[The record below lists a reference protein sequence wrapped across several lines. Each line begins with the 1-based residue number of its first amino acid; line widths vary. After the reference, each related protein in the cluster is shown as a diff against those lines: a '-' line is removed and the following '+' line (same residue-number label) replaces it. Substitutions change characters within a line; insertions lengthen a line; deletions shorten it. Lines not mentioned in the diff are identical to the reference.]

1 MTNNLQVFTNEKF
14 GKMRVINKN
23 GNPWF
28 VANDVCSILD
38 IDTSTSVNGRYR
50 KDKDGNSYKDGGLD
64 DDEKDTDIVSTHGG
78 DQEMIIISE
87 PGLYSL
93 ILKSRKPEAKEYKR
107 WVTHVVLPTIRKTG
121 GFVADE
127 EQFIDTY
134 LPFADD
140 HIKLLFK
147 STLAIVN
154 SQNKLIE
161 EQKID
166 IGHKGDIIK
175 GLIDDMTLADKRQIL
190 NRVVMKCSNFHDRW
204 KELYKT
210 YELKNHLSLDARL
223 NSYNKT
229 HTPQL
234 RNKLEYIE
242 VIGKIDELFSIACK
256 LYESEVNVL
265 VEEMYRLHEVEL
277 VQ

>member
-1 MTNNLQVFTNEKF
+1 MTTELQVFTNEKF

-107 WVTHVVLPTIRKTG
+107 WVTHIVLPTIRKTG
-121 GFVADE
+121 GFIADE
-127 EQFIDTY
+127 ENFIDTY
-134 LPFADD
+134 LPFADEPT
-140 HIKLLFK
+140 KLLFK
-147 STLAIVN
+147 STLEIVN
-154 SQNKLIE
+154 SQNKLI
-161 EQKID
+161 KHKTNIITGLVDD
-166 IGHKGDIIK
+166 IS
-175 GLIDDMTLADKRQIL
+175 LADKRQIL
-190 NRVVMKCSNFHDRW
+190 NRVVMKCSNFNDRW
-204 KELYKT
+204 KELYKN
-210 YELKNHLSLDARL
+210 YEMKFHLSLDSRL

-242 VIGKIDELFSIACK
+242 TIGKIDELFAIACK
-256 LYESEVNVL
+256 LYENEVNVL
-265 VEEMYRLHEVEL
+265 VKEMYKLHEVEF